1 MEHNIC
7 GSYNNA
13 VTQIMSNVMQLY
25 EHHTPIGGPVGVS
38 TPQHDS
44 RSTSPTFFASEQEA
58 LASLSVSER
67 QALEAAMKE
76 AEQKYVIRQQEVM
89 KIPDEAERKDRLAR
103 IKASFQSKQSMIRK
117 KHGIRLRGRRNK
129 TAMEAERR
137 RLSANQTLHA
147 SHGSSQ
153 VMGSPIV
160 RAPDAVKAQSGLTGT
175 AATAETQD
183 PTAGQQPMGTSTQD
197 PMQIDSDNTD
207 ED

>member
-1 MEHNIC
+1 
-7 GSYNNA
+7 
-13 VTQIMSNVMQLY
+13 
-25 EHHTPIGGPVGVS
+25 
-38 TPQHDS
+38 
-44 RSTSPTFFASEQEA
+44 
-58 LASLSVSER
+58 
-67 QALEAAMKE
+67 MKE

-137 RLSANQTLHA
+137 RLSANHTFHA
-147 SHGSSQ
+147 SHNSSQ

-160 RAPDAVKAQSGLTGT
+160 RTPDAVKAQSGLTGT

-183 PTAGQQPMGTSTQD
+183 PTAEQQQTGTSMQD